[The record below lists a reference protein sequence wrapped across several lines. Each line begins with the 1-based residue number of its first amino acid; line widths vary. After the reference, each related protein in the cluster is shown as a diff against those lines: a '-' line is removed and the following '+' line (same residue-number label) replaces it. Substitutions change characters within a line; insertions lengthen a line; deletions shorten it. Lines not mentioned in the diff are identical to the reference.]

1 MRGLLRS
8 ELLKITS
15 TRLGLGLVA
24 AAVGFVVIDVT
35 ALVFAA
41 GQQGVPSLAVATSV
55 RNVYA
60 AMGSASPIVLVAGI
74 LGMTSEY
81 RYETVTPTFLVTPR
95 RSRVLA
101 AKLLVHAA
109 FGLVIG
115 AVCALV
121 TVLLGGALLSTKTHA
136 PVSAATI
143 GQICVGTVVGYAL
156 YAVVGVSV
164 GALVRNQVA
173 ATLGALLWT
182 FVVEALVVAFA
193 PAIGRWL
200 PGGALSSTL
209 QATSFNG
216 GHLLPVWAGATVLV
230 AYTAVI
236 SAIAGRTTLRRDV
249 T

>member
-1 MRGLLRS
+1 MIGLLRA

-15 TRLGLGLVA
+15 TRLGIGLVL
-24 AAVGFVVIDVT
+24 AAVGYVVIDVA

-41 GQQGVPSLAVATSV
+41 GQQGIPALTTATSV

-60 AMGSASPIVLVAGI
+60 AAGAASPIVLVVGI
-74 LGMTSEY
+74 LAMTSEY
-81 RYETVTPTFLVTPR
+81 RYQTVTPTFLVTPR
-95 RSRVLA
+95 RSRVLT
-101 AKLLVHAA
+101 AKLVVNAA

-115 AVCALV
+115 LACALV
-121 TVLLGGALLSTKTHA
+121 AVVLGSGLLSFKTHA
-136 PVSAATI
+136 PIAGGTVL
-143 GQICVGTVVGYAL
+143 QICVSTLLGYAL

-173 ATLGALLWT
+173 AILGALLWAL
-182 FVVEALVVAFA
+182 VVEALVVAFA
-193 PAIGRWL
+193 PSVGRWL

-216 GHLLPVWAGATVLV
+216 GHLLPVWAGAAVLV
-230 AYTAVI
+230 AYTVVIAVV
-236 SAIAGRTTLRRDV
+236 AARTTLRQDV